1 VVDVWTKEVVTV
13 ELMDALRTR
22 RSVRQWSAEPIPD
35 EQLTELVE
43 AAARAPSGSNNQ
55 PWVFVIIREKGRIRR
70 LRAAAPGIAGRAAAV
85 VLICLDHRR
94 GDEQQGGPEY
104 DMVLM
109 SLGAA
114 MQNLLL
120 AAHDQG
126 LGACAIGSFHHAS
139 LASIV
144 TLPSYLELKLLV
156 ALGHPVRQPKAP
168 ALRPLG
174 EVCYFEEVGS
184 DGGH

>member
-1 VVDVWTKEVVTV
+1 MD
-13 ELMDALRTR
+13 LMEALRTR
-22 RSVRQWSAEPIPD
+22 RSVRQWESDPVPD
-35 EQLTELVE
+35 ETLKKLVQ
-43 AAARAPSGSNNQ
+43 AASWAPSGSNNQ
-55 PWVFVIIREKGRIRR
+55 PWAFVIIREQGRLKR

-85 VLICLDHRR
+85 VLICLDRRR
-94 GDEQQGGPEY
+94 GDSEVGTSEY
-104 DMVLM
+104 DMVHM
-109 SLGAA
+109 GLGAA

-144 TLPSYLELKLLV
+144 SLPPHLELKLLI
-156 ALGHPVRQPKAP
+156 ALGHPVRQPDAP
-168 ALRPLG
+168 ALRPLN

-184 DGGH
+184 DGEH

>member
-1 VVDVWTKEVVTV
+1 MEVL
-13 ELMDALRTR
+13 EALRTR
-22 RSVRQWSAEPIPD
+22 RSVRQWTAEPIPD
-35 EQLTELVE
+35 EQLIELVE

-55 PWVFVIIREKGRIRR
+55 PWVFVIIREEGRVKR

-85 VLICLDHRR
+85 VLICLDRR
-94 GDEQQGGPEY
+94 RANEQQGTPEY

-120 AAHDQG
+120 AAHDRG

-144 TLPSYLELKLLV
+144 ALPSYLELKLLV
-156 ALGHPVRQPKAP
+156 ALGHPAKQPNAP
-168 ALRPLG
+168 ALRPLS
-174 EVCYFEEVGS
+174 EVCYFEEVGTK
-184 DGGH
+184 